1 MSEHSWTVNKLRAQK
16 HCSNLHNSTFSYFL
30 MSLEGLKLEKSLL
43 VVSEI
48 LSFFVNVLTNDEKY
62 CLSVETSI

>member
-1 MSEHSWTVNKLRAQK
+1 
-16 HCSNLHNSTFSYFL
+16 
-30 MSLEGLKLEKSLL
+30 MSLEDLKLEKSLL